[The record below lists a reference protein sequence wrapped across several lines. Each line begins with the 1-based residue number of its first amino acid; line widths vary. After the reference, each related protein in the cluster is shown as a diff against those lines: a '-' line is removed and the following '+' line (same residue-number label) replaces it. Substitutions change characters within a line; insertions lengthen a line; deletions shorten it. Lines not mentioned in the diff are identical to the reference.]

1 MRKAT
6 AVASSLFLALSVQAQ
21 NVDMKVVNETIP
33 TYQVGA
39 PEIDPIFFTGRVYQG
54 AEGYIYPYSLYDVM
68 TDVVEDKDYQ
78 IVKLGNKYIEIGILP
93 QIGGRIF
100 QAEDL
105 TNNYHFFYT
114 QTGIKPALIG
124 MLGAWL
130 SGGVEWDIPDHHR
143 ASSYML
149 VDWTTEEHPDG
160 SRTVW
165 VGESELRH
173 RLKWSVGIT
182 VYPNSSRVE
191 ASVKV
196 INPTPMV
203 QSMLYWA
210 NVSVHCDEQYQ
221 VVFPPDV
228 KFGTDHSKVY
238 FTDWPNGP
246 VVRNNDKTVD
256 LSWW

>member
-130 SGGVEWDIPDHHR
+130 SGEIGR
-143 ASSYML
+143 ASCR
-149 VDWTTEEHPDG
+149 E
-160 SRTVW
+160 
-165 VGESELRH
+165 
-173 RLKWSVGIT
+173 
-182 VYPNSSRVE
+182 RV
-191 ASVKV
+191 
-196 INPTPMV
+196 
-203 QSMLYWA
+203 
-210 NVSVHCDEQYQ
+210 
-221 VVFPPDV
+221 
-228 KFGTDHSKVY
+228 
-238 FTDWPNGP
+238 
-246 VVRNNDKTVD
+246 
-256 LSWW
+256 